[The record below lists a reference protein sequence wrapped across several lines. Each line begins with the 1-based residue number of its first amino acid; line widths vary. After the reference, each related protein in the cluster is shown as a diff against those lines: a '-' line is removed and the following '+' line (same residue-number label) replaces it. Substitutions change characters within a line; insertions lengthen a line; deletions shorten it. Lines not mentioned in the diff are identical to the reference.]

1 MSVRAV
7 IGIDGGASVTRAI
20 VMDARDGRVLGR
32 RQGGPALTGR
42 PESPFDI
49 EAIIETGRQA
59 AHTAA
64 IELPAA
70 ALCAGLA
77 GVGRAPERDLVE
89 SELRGRGLARIVSV
103 VTDAEVAFYDAFGEG
118 PGLLLI
124 AGTGSMVWGR
134 AEDGREARAGGWG
147 VLLGDEGSGYEIG
160 LGALRASVR
169 AADGRGQGTELLAR
183 ILEQLQLREPE
194 ELVPWSAA
202 ARKAEIA
209 ALAPLVSQI
218 AAAGDAIA
226 ADIIQRSIASLLT
239 LVAALLSR
247 LGPWSAPPR
256 LALTGGL
263 IAPGGPL
270 RDPILSSLVGYDC
283 RVIETP
289 LNAARGAAR
298 LALRE
303 LARRPKS

>member
-1 MSVRAV
+1 MSATAV

-20 VMDARDGRVLGR
+20 VLDARDGRVLGR

-49 EAIIETGRQA
+49 EVIIETGRLA

-77 GVGRAPERDLVE
+77 GVGRAPERDVVE
-89 SELRGRGLARIVSV
+89 SELRGRGLALTVSV
-103 VTDAEVAFYDAFGEG
+103 VTDAEAAFYDAFADG

-147 VLLGDEGSGYEIG
+147 MLLGDEGSGYDIG
-160 LGALRASVR
+160 LSALRASVR
-169 AADGRGQGTELLAR
+169 AADGRSEQTELLAH
-183 ILEQLQLREPE
+183 ILGHLQLVEPE
-194 ELVPWSAA
+194 ELVGWSAA
-202 ARKAEIA
+202 AGKAEIA
-209 ALAPLVSQI
+209 ALAPLVSQL
-218 AAAGDAIA
+218 AVAGDGIA
-226 ADIIQRSIASLLT
+226 ADIIERSIASLLA

-270 RDPILSSLVGYDC
+270 RDRILSALLDYDC
-283 RVIETP
+283 QVVEIP

-303 LARRPKS
+303 LTRRPKS